1 MATLIEKIREDKWSN
16 DHQIA
21 MLKSEI
27 ANQENDIRQ
36 IAAKAAAAELIRLLP
51 DKLKD
56 LEVRLQWLHEA
67 QEKQSTLA
75 YYLKGE

>member
-1 MATLIEKIREDKWSN
+1 MATLIEKIQRDKLAN
-16 DHQIA
+16 EHQVA
-21 MLKSEI
+21 TLKGEI

-36 IAAKAAAAELIRLLP
+36 IAAKADAAELIRLLP

-56 LEVRLQWLHEA
+56 LEVRFQWLHEA